1 MSCITTSNL
10 SEIVVS
16 DALSPQRSL
25 QPAPLPIE
33 VAQAYLQHWNNHDGD
48 AVGAL
53 FAPGGTYVDPCLQGP
68 LPREEIATY
77 VAGLVAAFPDLTF
90 VTGAISV
97 DGERV
102 IAQWRMRGTNTGP
115 LRDAEPTGRTC
126 DLLGVDVITVGPEGI
141 ISVVGYFDQKTLIEQ
156 LGVQI
161 LLVPQDEWPMH
172 YGSSSRTD
180 LGNITVPGAITMTW
194 IQVDTDEEQKKV
206 RLRGSSIVAALA
218 AEPGLIGFLEA
229 FSDHRGHTLAAW
241 TSAQAAE
248 AAIARCKPHHQ
259 AMDQVFTGE
268 LAGRLFTSVWVP
280 YRLNDQLARCPAC
293 AHLVRIPTGA
303 KTASCQCGAGR
314 VQLSSYI

>member
-1 MSCITTSNL
+1 MSDPL
-10 SEIVVS
+10 P
-16 DALSPQRSL
+16 PQSSL
-25 QPAPLPIE
+25 QPVTLPIE

-53 FAPGGTYVDPCLQGP
+53 FASGGTYVDPILPGP

-90 VTGAISV
+90 VSEAISV

-126 DLLGVDVITVGPEGI
+126 DLPGVDVITVGHEGI
-141 ISVVGYFDQKTLIEQ
+141 TSVVGYFDQKTFIEQ
-156 LGVQI
+156 LGLQT
-161 LLVPQDEWPMH
+161 LAVPQDEWPMR

-180 LGNITVPGAITMTW
+180 LGNTTVPGAITMTW
-194 IQVDTDEEQKKV
+194 IQVDTDEEQSAV

-218 AEPGLIGFLEA
+218 AEPGFIGFLEA
-229 FSDHRGHTLAAW
+229 FSDHRGHTLTAW
-241 TSAQAAE
+241 TSPQGAE
-248 AAIARCKPHHQ
+248 AAIARCTPHNQ

-268 LAGRLFTSVWVP
+268 LASRLFTSVWVP

-293 AHLVRIPTGA
+293 AHIVHIPTGA
-303 KTASCQCGAGR
+303 KTASCQCGAGQ